1 VGSHVCVCVQ
11 EGGLRDVGS
20 PSFLSFVFFFRGGRE
35 GDREGGRVVRSA
47 ELGTPFSHPSHT
59 PLPRHP

>member
-47 ELGTPFSHPSHT
+47 ELGTP
-59 PLPRHP
+59 LRHP